1 MIDYVSFGSS
11 HDDGQGNS
19 FFAVNKRAHL
29 DTSTKRETA
38 ESGARVCDPQR
49 IRCLESARIGREGLE
64 NSEVAAA
71 HRAALRWEY
80 QDAPVTKGARRRVY
94 PPYGSGI

>member
-1 MIDYVSFGSS
+1 MTSPSRGGMIDYVSFGSS

-38 ESGARVCDPQR
+38 ESGALLCDPQR
-49 IRCLESARIGREGLE
+49 RRCPESVRIGRERLE
-64 NSEVAAA
+64 DFDVPAA

-80 QDAPVTKGARRRVY
+80 QDAPVLSWEFGRT
-94 PPYGSGI
+94 